1 MLEKLQ
7 KFVDEMKSTSSLN
20 EKKVIIDSIKNN
32 EFITSSLNYTY
43 DPYKKYYVTSK
54 TCKKNSGLFKYN
66 LYNDLFN
73 LLDDLSNRVITGH
86 DSIAAV
92 NGFITTNPKYEDLI
106 FSIIDRNLEIRASDS
121 VINKVI
127 PNLIPTFDVALATK
141 YEPKFC
147 DFENE
152 VWLGSRKLDGVRC
165 LIRKEGNK
173 VTAYSRQG
181 NEFTTLQK
189 VIDDVSMMPND
200 FVLDGEIC
208 LMDENDNEDFQG
220 IMKQI
225 KRKDHTIKNPKYI
238 IFDYLTLEEFDTKES
253 NTKLSD
259 RLIRLPLHQYDT
271 LSILEQINI
280 DNEQQL
286 SEMIADADA
295 NGYEGVML
303 RKDVGYE
310 GKRSKN
316 LLKCKKFFDAE
327 YKVLD
332 WASRAGTWDMSLKSG
347 VITSNH
353 LPLNACQR
361 LARACVCHV
370 QLATRTA
377 TIPVRRGTLRSWT
390 SGCRIPLHRSTQ
402 PYTTARM
409 RELFTTCYPLT
420 PWSLGEQGKKAA
432 GDSFKRRDCPTY
444 RVGRPLDRQSLGL
457 LSAGRMCHV

>member
-1 MLEKLQ
+1 MLERLQ

-20 EKKVIIDSIKNN
+20 EKKVIIDSIKSD

-92 NGFITTNPKYEDLI
+92 NGFITTNPKYKDLI

-238 IFDYLTLEEFDTKES
+238 IFDHLTLEEFDTKES

-332 WASRAGTWDMSLKSG
+332 IEFDSHRVIREGKEVVIPMLANVWIEHKGYKVAVGSGWNQEQRIRYQANPEQLLGKTITVQYFEETKNQDGGLSLRFPTVK
-347 VITSNH
+347 
-353 LPLNACQR
+353 
-361 LARACVCHV
+361 HV
-370 QLATRTA
+370 
-377 TIPVRRGTLRSWT
+377 
-390 SGCRIPLHRSTQ
+390 
-402 PYTTARM
+402 Y
-409 RELFTTCYPLT
+409 EN
-420 PWSLGEQGKKAA
+420 
-432 GDSFKRRDCPTY
+432 
-444 RVGRPLDRQSLGL
+444 GRN
-457 LSAGRMCHV
+457 V

>member
-54 TCKKNSGLFKYN
+54 TCKKNF
-66 LYNDLFN
+66 DLLGHPNTYGSIFT
-73 LLDDLSNRVITGH
+73 LLDDLANRVCTGH
-86 DSIAAV
+86 DAIANV
-92 NGFITTNPKYEDLI
+92 NRFVLENKQYEDLI

-165 LIRKEGNK
+165 IIRKEQNSII
-173 VTAYSRQG
+173 AYSREG
-181 NEFTTLQK
+181 NKFTTIQK
-189 VIDDVSMMPND
+189 VLDDVALIPGD

-208 LMDENDNEDFQG
+208 LMDKDGNEDFQG

-225 KRKDHTIKNPKYI
+225 KRKDHTIENPKYV
-238 IFDYLTLEEFDTKES
+238 IFDYLTLEEFANKEGT
-253 NTKLSD
+253 TKLQDRYTSLQRCFKISD
-259 RLIRLPLHQYDT
+259 LTFTNI
-271 LSILEQINI
+271 LSLLSQIQITGI
-280 DNEQQL
+280 DHL
-286 SEMIADADA
+286 SEMIANADA
-295 NGYEGVML
+295 NGYEGIML
-303 RKDVGYE
+303 RKNAGYE

-327 YKVLD
+327 YEVLD
-332 WASRAGTWDMSLKSG
+332 IEFDSHR
-347 VITSNH
+347 VIREGKEVVI
-353 LPLNACQR
+353 PM
-361 LARACVCHV
+361 LANVWIEHK
-370 QLATRTA
+370 
-377 TIPVRRGTLRSWT
+377 G
-390 SGCRIPLHRSTQ
+390 
-402 PYTTARM
+402 
-409 RELFTTCYPLT
+409 
-420 PWSLGEQGKKAA
+420 
-432 GDSFKRRDCPTY
+432 Y
-444 RVGRPLDRQSLGL
+444 RVAVGSGWNQEQRIRYQANPEQLLGKTITVQYFEETKNQEGGISLRFPTVKHVYENGRN
-457 LSAGRMCHV
+457 V

>member
-1 MLEKLQ
+1 MLERLQ
-7 KFVDEMKSTSSLN
+7 NFVDEMKSTSSLN
-20 EKKVIIDSIKNN
+20 EKKVIIDSIKSD

-43 DPYKKYYVTSK
+43 DPYKKYHVTSK

-66 LYNDLFN
+66 LHNDLFD
-73 LLDDLSNRVITGH
+73 LLDDLANRVITGH
-86 DSIAAV
+86 DAIAAV
-92 NGFITTNPKYEDLI
+92 NGFITANTKYEDLI

-152 VWLGSRKLDGVRC
+152 DWMASRKLDGVRC

-173 VTAYSRQG
+173 VNAYSRQG

-189 VIDDVSMMPND
+189 VINDVSKIRGN

-225 KRKDHTIKNPKYI
+225 KKKDHQIENPKYVM
-238 IFDYLTLEEFDTKES
+238 FDCLEIEEFDNKVG
-253 NTKLSD
+253 N
-259 RLIRLPLHQYDT
+259 IN
-271 LSILEQINI
+271 LEQRYESLNDI
-280 DNEQQL
+280 DLSKYPTLDVLEQHSISSIDEL
-286 SEMIADADA
+286 TTMIDEAEKQ
-295 NGYEGVML
+295 GHEGVML

-327 YKVLD
+327 YEVLD
-332 WASRAGTWDMSLKSG
+332 IEFDSHRVIREGKEVVIPMLANVWIEHKGYKVAVGSGWNQEQRIRYQANPEQLLGKTITVQYFEETKNQDGGLSLRFPTVK
-347 VITSNH
+347 
-353 LPLNACQR
+353 
-361 LARACVCHV
+361 HV
-370 QLATRTA
+370 
-377 TIPVRRGTLRSWT
+377 
-390 SGCRIPLHRSTQ
+390 
-402 PYTTARM
+402 Y
-409 RELFTTCYPLT
+409 EN
-420 PWSLGEQGKKAA
+420 
-432 GDSFKRRDCPTY
+432 
-444 RVGRPLDRQSLGL
+444 GRN
-457 LSAGRMCHV
+457 V

>member
-32 EFITSSLNYTY
+32 EFITSALNYTY

-54 TCKKNSGLFKYN
+54 SCKKNSGLFKYN

-92 NGFITTNPKYEDLI
+92 NGFVTANTKYEDLI

-141 YEPKFC
+141 YEPRFC
-147 DFENE
+147 DFEKE
-152 VWLGSRKLDGVRC
+152 EWMASRKLDGVRC

-189 VIDDVSMMPND
+189 VIDDVSMMSND

-259 RLIRLPLHQYDT
+259 RLIRLTLHQYDT

-303 RKDVGYE
+303 RKNVGYE

-327 YKVLD
+327 YEVLD
-332 WASRAGTWDMSLKSG
+332 IEFDSHR
-347 VITSNH
+347 VIREGKEVVI
-353 LPLNACQR
+353 PM
-361 LARACVCHV
+361 LANVWIEHK
-370 QLATRTA
+370 
-377 TIPVRRGTLRSWT
+377 G
-390 SGCRIPLHRSTQ
+390 
-402 PYTTARM
+402 
-409 RELFTTCYPLT
+409 
-420 PWSLGEQGKKAA
+420 
-432 GDSFKRRDCPTY
+432 Y
-444 RVGRPLDRQSLGL
+444 RVAVGSGWNQEQRIRYQANPEQLLGKTITVQYFEETKNQEGGISLRFPTVKHVYENGRN
-457 LSAGRMCHV
+457 V

>member
-54 TCKKNSGLFKYN
+54 TCKKNF
-66 LYNDLFN
+66 DLLGHPNTYGSIFT
-73 LLDDLSNRVITGH
+73 LLDDLANRVCTGH
-86 DSIAAV
+86 DAIANV
-92 NGFITTNPKYEDLI
+92 NRFVLENKQYEDLI

-165 LIRKEGNK
+165 IIRKEQNSII
-173 VTAYSRQG
+173 AYSREG
-181 NEFTTLQK
+181 NKFTTIQK
-189 VIDDVSMMPND
+189 VLDEVALIPGD

-208 LMDENDNEDFQG
+208 LMDKDGNEDFQG

-225 KRKDHTIKNPKYI
+225 KRKDHTIENPKYV
-238 IFDYLTLEEFDTKES
+238 IFDYLTLEEFANKEGT
-253 NTKLSD
+253 TKLQDRYTSLQRCFKISD
-259 RLIRLPLHQYDT
+259 LTFTNI
-271 LSILEQINI
+271 LSLLSQIQITGI
-280 DNEQQL
+280 DHL
-286 SEMIADADA
+286 SEMIANADA
-295 NGYEGVML
+295 NGYEGIML
-303 RKDVGYE
+303 RKNAGYE

-327 YKVLD
+327 YEVLD
-332 WASRAGTWDMSLKSG
+332 IEFDSHR
-347 VITSNH
+347 VIREGKEVVI
-353 LPLNACQR
+353 PM
-361 LARACVCHV
+361 LANVWIEHK
-370 QLATRTA
+370 
-377 TIPVRRGTLRSWT
+377 G
-390 SGCRIPLHRSTQ
+390 
-402 PYTTARM
+402 
-409 RELFTTCYPLT
+409 
-420 PWSLGEQGKKAA
+420 
-432 GDSFKRRDCPTY
+432 Y
-444 RVGRPLDRQSLGL
+444 RVAVGSGWNQEQRIRYQANPEQLLGKTITVQYFEETKNQEGGISLRFPTVKHVYENGRN
-457 LSAGRMCHV
+457 V